1 MTQDISP
8 QRQLPPQHATP
19 HASGKPVFITRHFFN
34 TRYALIPRFALV
46 ILALCLSATFGH
58 AQNTLR
64 NLSGTVTDPEHEP
77 LKGAVVEVE
86 NQTTHSVVSYITNET
101 GRYSFKRLSGDT
113 DYSIWATF
121 RGHQTKPRTL
131 SFFDTKPNPTLD
143 IVVHLH

>member
-8 QRQLPPQHATP
+8 QRQVPPQHATP
-19 HASGKPVFITRHFFN
+19 HASSKPVFITRHFFN
-34 TRYALIPRFALV
+34 TRYGLV
-46 ILALCLSATFGH
+46 ILALCLSATFAH

-101 GRYSFKRLSGDT
+101 GRNSFKRLSGDT